1 MRIDSDGLKAL
12 YQAHV
17 RSQTPSSL
25 KDCPSPKKMM
35 RLLRSKSSAKQA
47 TQIVDH
53 ISRCSSCFCEFEF
66 LVDVLRKEKEFIQ
79 EVEQL
84 VQSREA
90 RAGRRPDQRKI
101 LGLRLGWRPLFSGL
115 SWRTALVL
123 AGFVLVGFLVS
134 KLVLF
139 RAPEKFRTATSA
151 GFELLQ
157 PVEKRIPRSSLV
169 FRWEGVKDSEY
180 YILELFDQ
188 ALAPVWK
195 SGKISENSAVPPE
208 GLVKTLEADR
218 PYFWM
223 VTAYK
228 TSGEKITSRLEEFF
242 LIEGQR

>member
-1 MRIDSDGLKAL
+1 MRIDSDDLKAL

-35 RLLRSKSSAKQA
+35 KLLRSKSSAKEA
-47 TQIVDH
+47 TQIIDH
-53 ISRCSSCFCEFEF
+53 ISRCSSCFREFEF
-66 LVDVLRKEKEFIQ
+66 LVDVLRKEKEFIR

-84 VQSREA
+84 AQSPEA
-90 RAGRRPDQRKI
+90 CVDRRSDRRKI
-101 LGLRLGWRPLFSGL
+101 LGLRVGWRPLL
-115 SWRTALVL
+115 SWRTALLL
-123 AGFVLVGFLVS
+123 AGFFLAGFMVS

-139 RAPEKFRTATSA
+139 RAPEQYRTAASA
-151 GFELLQ
+151 GLELLQ
-157 PVEKRIPRSSLV
+157 PVAKKIPRSSLV
-169 FRWEGVKDSEY
+169 FKWEGVEDSEY

-195 SGKISENSAVPPE
+195 SGKINENSFVLPE
-208 GLVKTLEADR
+208 GLAKTLEADR
-218 PYFWM
+218 SYFWM

-228 TSGEKITSRLEEFF
+228 TAGEKIISRLEEFF

>member
-1 MRIDSDGLKAL
+1 MRIDSDELKAL

-17 RSQTPSSL
+17 RSKTPSSL

-47 TQIVDH
+47 TQIIDH
-53 ISRCSSCFCEFEF
+53 VSRCSSCFCEFEF

-90 RAGRRPDQRKI
+90 RLGRGPDRRKI
-101 LGLRLGWRPLFSGL
+101 LGLRLGWRTLL

-123 AGFVLVGFLVS
+123 AGFVLAGFLVS
-134 KLVLF
+134 KLILF
-139 RAPEKFRTATSA
+139 RAPEQYRTGASA

-157 PVEKRIPRSSLV
+157 PVEKRIPRASLV
-169 FRWEGVKDSEY
+169 FKWEGVGDSEY

-195 SGKISENSAVPPE
+195 SGKINGTSTVLPE
-208 GLVKTLEADR
+208 ELARTLETDR
-218 PYFWM
+218 SYFWM

-228 TSGEKITSRLEEFF
+228 PAGEKITSRLEEFF